1 MKLYRGQLR
10 CHFND
15 DNYYVDNTRYEI
27 EAILNDIGEGKLS
40 EEQVSMASCR
50 FECLLKNMRNNILRE
65 VDVALNSVIE
75 DLYKDF
81 DEHYNY
87 LQNELWNQRSMMIEE
102 NKKLVSQASEDIA
115 LLVKGKKDFSEE
127 TITRALSNMFDEES
141 KDNASI

>member
-1 MKLYRGQLR
+1 MRLYRGQLR

-15 DNYYVDNTRYEI
+15 VDAYNNYCEDNARYEI

-81 DEHYNY
+81 DEQYNY
-87 LQNELWNQRSMMIEE
+87 LQSELWNQRSMMIEE
-102 NKKLVSQASEDIA
+102 NKKLVSHASED
-115 LLVKGKKDFSEE
+115 
-127 TITRALSNMFDEES
+127 TITRALSNMLGEES
-141 KDNASI
+141 